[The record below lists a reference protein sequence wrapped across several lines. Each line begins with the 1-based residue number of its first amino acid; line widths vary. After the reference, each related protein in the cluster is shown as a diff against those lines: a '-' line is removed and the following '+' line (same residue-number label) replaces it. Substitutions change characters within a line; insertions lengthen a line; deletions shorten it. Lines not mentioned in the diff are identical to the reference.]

1 MVIGAALNVWPTGQ
15 ATRASPAAW
24 GGGTMDCAP
33 ERWWRRSFTGTTPQ
47 AS

>member
-1 MVIGAALNVWPTGQ
+1 MVIGAALNVWPAGQ
-15 ATRASPAAW
+15 ATRAWPVGA
-24 GGGTMDCAP
+24 GGGSMDCAP